1 MASALM
7 MMLFLVKQMLTCA
20 SWRACSGNHVL
31 PSATPGTDALRTK
44 NSVARHIAYMEE
56 EFVCPYAAAHADD
69 CRMWWVTTHQRLNH
83 RPHVHPRFGSEDH
96 ATIRRC

>member
-1 MASALM
+1 
-7 MMLFLVKQMLTCA
+7 MLTKKQILTGA
-20 SWRACSGNHVL
+20 YWRACTGNHVL
-31 PSATPGTDALRTK
+31 PGATGTDALRTK

-56 EFVCPYAAAHADD
+56 EFVCPYAAAHADA

>member
-1 MASALM
+1 M
-7 MMLFLVKQMLTCA
+7 
-20 SWRACSGNHVL
+20 L
-31 PSATPGTDALRTK
+31 PSAAPGTDALRTK
-44 NSVARHIAYMEE
+44 NSVARHVAYMEE
-56 EFVCPYAAAHADD
+56 EFVCPYAVAHAGS